1 LSRGADSLSLG
12 PYLQEARDVEPST
25 GLQSLDRNQNLLEQL
40 AFQSRWIGAHK
51 LISHHLGGRGSRD
64 NVVGALEA
72 YGEALEGRGGE
83 GRGVG
88 RV

>member
-25 GLQSLDRNQNLLEQL
+25 GLQSFDRNQNLLQQL
-40 AFQSRWIGAHK
+40 ALQSRWVGAHQ
-51 LISHHLGGRGSRD
+51 LLSHHFGSRRSR
-64 NVVGALEA
+64 NHVVGALEA
-72 YGEALEGRGGE
+72 YGEALERS
-83 GRGVG
+83 GVG